1 MQRMLVADR
10 TSRII
15 FRAERYEVK
24 TTISF
29 RIRGEE
35 DWRDGVTG
43 NISVSGLLFRSDH
56 VVKPATP
63 IEMKLELPPELR
75 GAGGVQ
81 VFRRGV
87 IVRSSVC
94 STDSGEMTLAYGAI
108 VLPESG
114 KSTVAILGVPI
125 DNLSMDEVMRV
136 LEDQIMEG
144 GFHQVAT
151 ANVDFL
157 IQSIHDDELREILC
171 RCNLVLPDGMP
182 LIWASRLMG
191 RALQERVTGAD
202 LVPRLAELSARRGYR
217 VFLLG
222 AEEESSARAAA
233 WMEAHYPGVC
243 IAGRYSPEF
252 KPLEQM
258 DHQEI
263 LRQIEVARPDILL
276 VAFGNPKQEKWL
288 AMHRHRLNVPLCI
301 GIGASLDF
309 LSGKVTRAPKWM
321 QASSLEWAFR
331 FCQEPARL
339 AKRYLGNAA
348 GLLWFFT
355 LQLAAT
361 AAQEGRRSGGKLT
374 GRAVGTATVFRI
386 EGGFSGSLL
395 PVLETEVCSAIFSGT
410 HVVFDL
416 SNTAYLGPDALGL
429 LVHLESIAN
438 RWKREFWL
446 TGMRPF
452 LKRVISAT
460 QLRSRFRTA
469 PKVTDALRRIEAAST
484 AISARADG
492 NWALCRIGGEMIP
505 IHAHEVQDL
514 YYQMQ
519 FLLKHKGMREQVLKP
534 ITVRNSMA
542 ANGMVQ
548 PDDMDEMLNSFI
560 VIERVS

>member
-1 MQRMLVADR
+1 MQRMHVADR
-10 TSRII
+10 TSPNI
-15 FRAERYEVK
+15 FRAKRYEIE

-35 DWRDGVTG
+35 SWRDGLTG
-43 NISVSGLLFRSDH
+43 NISVSGVLFRSDH
-56 VVKPATP
+56 VVKLSTP

-75 GAGGVQ
+75 GADGAE

-87 IVRSSVC
+87 IVRSSVY
-94 STDSGEMTLAYGAI
+94 STESGEMTLSYAAI
-108 VLPESG
+108 VLPDSG

-136 LEDQIMEG
+136 VEDQITEG

-157 IQSIHDDELREILC
+157 IQSIHDDELHEILC
-171 RCNLVLPDGMP
+171 RCDLVLPDGMP

-191 RALQERVTGAD
+191 SGLKERVTGAD
-202 LVPRLAELSARRGYR
+202 LVPRLAQLSAQRGYR

-233 WMEAHYPGVC
+233 WMETQYPGVC

-263 LRQIEVARPDILL
+263 LRRIEEARPDILL

-288 AMHRHRLNVPLCI
+288 AMHRHALNVPLCV

-309 LSGKVTRAPKWM
+309 LSGKVSRAPKWM
-321 QASSLEWAFR
+321 QASSLEWAYR
-331 FCQEPARL
+331 LCQEPARL
-339 AKRYLGNAA
+339 AKRYLGNAI
-348 GLLWFFT
+348 GLLCFLT
-355 LQLAAT
+355 LQLVAT
-361 AAQEGRRSGGKLT
+361 AAQARRSSAGKLT
-374 GRAVGTATVFRI
+374 RKTVGTSTVFRI
-386 EGGFSGSLL
+386 EGGFSSSLL
-395 PVLETEVCSAIFSGT
+395 SSLETEVCSAIFSGT
-410 HVVFDL
+410 HIVFDL
-416 SNTAYLGPDALGL
+416 SNTAYLGPDALGS
-429 LVHLESIAN
+429 LVHLESIAH

-446 TGMRPF
+446 TGLRPF
-452 LKRVISAT
+452 LKRVIYAT
-460 QLRSRFRTA
+460 QLGSRFRIA
-469 PKVTDALRRIEAAST
+469 PMVADALRRIEPAPL
-484 AISARADG
+484 AISGWADE
-492 NWALCRIGGEMIP
+492 NRVFCRIGGEMIP
-505 IHAHEVQDL
+505 IHPHEVQDL

-519 FLLKHKGMREQVLKP
+519 FLLKHQVMHEQILKP
-534 ITVRNSMA
+534 ITVRNSMV
-542 ANGMVQ
+542 ANGTVQ
-548 PDDMDEMLNSFI
+548 SDGMGEMLNSFT

>member
-1 MQRMLVADR
+1 MHVADK
-10 TSRII
+10 TPQEI
-15 FRAERYEVK
+15 FRAKRYEVE

-29 RIRGEE
+29 RVRGEE
-35 DWRDGVTG
+35 NWREGMAG
-43 NISVSGLLFRSDH
+43 NISVSGVLFRSDH
-56 VVKPATP
+56 IVKPSTP

-75 GAGGVQ
+75 GAGGMQ
-81 VFRRGV
+81 VFRQGV

-94 STDSGEMTLAYGAI
+94 STDSGEMTLCYGAI
-108 VLPESG
+108 VQPESG

-125 DNLSMDEVMRV
+125 DNLSMDEVMRI
-136 LEDQIMEG
+136 LEDQITEG

-191 RALQERVTGAD
+191 RALKERVTGAD

-233 WMEAHYPGVC
+233 WMEARYPGMC

-263 LRQIEVARPDILL
+263 LRRIEAARPDILL

-331 FCQEPARL
+331 LYQEPARL
-339 AKRYLGNAA
+339 AKRYLGNAV

-361 AAQEGRRSGGKLT
+361 TAQAGRRSDGKLT
-374 GRAVGTATVFRI
+374 GKAVGTTTVFRI

-446 TGMRPF
+446 TGLRPF

-484 AISARADG
+484 AISARDDG

-519 FLLKHKGMREQVLKP
+519 FLLKHRGMREQVLKP

-542 ANGMVQ
+542 ANGMLQ
-548 PDDMDEMLNSFI
+548 PDDMDGMLNSFA